1 MKHSHD
7 HQAFTLIELLVVIAI
22 ISILAAILFPVFARA
37 RANARRASCLS
48 NEKQIGLGVMM
59 YAQDYDGRMPTSISS
74 LSGGTTWFKQI
85 QPYVNSSVLFYCPSD
100 THSNTTASF
109 SPSNISYGWNF
120 SYLTYCYTTNGVAP
134 CNGYGVGGVSLTAI
148 QSPSETVLIGDS
160 SASANANKYII
171 SHQGAYQPLPVHFDG
186 VDICFVDG
194 HVKWFKLPGV
204 LLKDASMW
212 DLN

>member
-1 MKHSHD
+1 
-7 HQAFTLIELLVVIAI
+7 
-22 ISILAAILFPVFARA
+22 
-37 RANARRASCLS
+37 
-48 NEKQIGLGVMM
+48 
-59 YAQDYDGRMPTSISS
+59 
-74 LSGGTTWFKQI
+74 
-85 QPYVNSSVLFYCPSD
+85 
-100 THSNTTASF
+100 
-109 SPSNISYGWNF
+109 
-120 SYLTYCYTTNGVAP
+120 VAP

-160 SASANANKYII
+160 SASANTIKYII